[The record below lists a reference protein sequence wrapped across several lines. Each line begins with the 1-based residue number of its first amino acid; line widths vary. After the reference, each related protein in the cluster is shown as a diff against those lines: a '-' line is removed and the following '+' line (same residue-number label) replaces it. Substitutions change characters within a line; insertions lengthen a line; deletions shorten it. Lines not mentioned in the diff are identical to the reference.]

1 MRYVQKSISNPVG
14 KLVPMETAMLDIC
27 AALNMLKAGHRIQ
40 RPDSGIRYT
49 SYFLKYDHGKQYL
62 FVRQAPENST
72 ELLEYPSTF
81 DWDDLIATT
90 WEVVS
95 TTSTCH

>member
-1 MRYVQKSISNPVG
+1 
-14 KLVPMETAMLDIC
+14 METAMLDIC

-40 RPDSGIRYT
+40 RPDSNMRYT
-49 SYFLKYDHGKQYL
+49 SYFLKYDNGKQYL
-62 FVRQAPENST
+62 FVRQALENST
-72 ELLEYPSTF
+72 ELLEYPSTL

-95 TTSTCH
+95 TTSARH

>member
-1 MRYVQKSISNPVG
+1 MFDISG
-14 KLVPMETAMLDIC
+14 
-27 AALNMLKAGHRIQ
+27 ALNLLKAGHRIQ
-40 RPDSGIRYT
+40 RPDSNMRNV
-49 SYFLKYDHGKQYL
+49 SYFLKYDNGKQYL
-62 FVRQAPENST
+62 FVRQALENSI

>member
-1 MRYVQKSISNPVG
+1 VSAFAFAVSAFVFAVSA
-14 KLVPMETAMLDIC
+14 LVFTAKTFTAKIYC
-27 AALNMLKAGHRIQ
+27 ATTGYHRPEL
-40 RPDSGIRYT
+40 RIRI
-49 SYFLKYDHGKQYL
+49 GKQYL
-62 FVRQAPENST
+62 FVRQALENSI